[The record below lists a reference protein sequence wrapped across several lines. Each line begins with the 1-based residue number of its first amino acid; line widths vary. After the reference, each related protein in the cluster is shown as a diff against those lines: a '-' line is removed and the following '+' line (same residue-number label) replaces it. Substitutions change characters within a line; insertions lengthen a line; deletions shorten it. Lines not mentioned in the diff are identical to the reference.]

1 MSVRPGLL
9 FPECIIC
16 AIQSDDCMWHAL
28 INVWVIIKASTY
40 LRLNVYINSE
50 SFRILNI

>member
-16 AIQSDDCMWHAL
+16 AIQSDDCM
-28 INVWVIIKASTY
+28 
-40 LRLNVYINSE
+40 
-50 SFRILNI
+50 